1 MSTSILYHAFGLK
14 GIEYRATHF
23 VADRIIFSA
32 EMNDQWVRCPQ
43 CGCRDTSFKGQKR
56 RWFYMSPIG
65 RKKCML
71 ELVLHRLK
79 CRQCSALWWPTLPFM
94 IGTHRFV
101 RSFALTVLDMLRF
114 STIRSVAVYLGV
126 GWDLV
131 KNIHKERLQF
141 LYSKIPLHEVSTIGI
156 DEFSF
161 KEGHHYMTVV
171 TDLETGRVLH
181 AVEGKGKEDI
191 RPFLETL
198 ARKAKKLRAVA
209 MDMSSAY
216 FSAVIETLPC
226 VDIVFDR
233 FHIMALMNQAIDE
246 LRRDHQRELDVLGQQ
261 TIKGSRFLL
270 LQNYDSL
277 APDRKARLDALL
289 QANSPLF
296 IIHSMKEQLRL
307 FWEKDDYKEAEQ
319 FLDVWCRDAMN
330 SGIKAL
336 KRVGKTLGAYR
347 TGLLNY
353 FKHRITSGAVEGLIN
368 KIKTLKRQAY
378 GFRDP
383 EYFKLRLYHL
393 HTQRYSLA
401 G

>member
-1 MSTSILYHAFGLK
+1 MA
-14 GIEYRATHF
+14 
-23 VADRIIFSA
+23 
-32 EMNDQWVRCPQ
+32 
-43 CGCRDTSFKGQKR
+43 
-56 RWFYMSPIG
+56 
-65 RKKCML
+65 
-71 ELVLHRLK
+71 
-79 CRQCSALWWPTLPFM
+79 
-94 IGTHRFV
+94 GTHRFV

-114 STIRSVAVYLGV
+114 ATIRSVAEFLGV

-141 LYSKIPLHEVSTIGI
+141 LYRKIPLHKVKVIGI

-161 KEGHHYMTVV
+161 KAGHQYMTVV
-171 TDLETGRVLH
+171 TELHTGRVLH

-191 RPFLETL
+191 RPFLTTL
-198 ARKAKKLRAVA
+198 ARRAGKLEAVA

-216 FSAVIETLPC
+216 FSAVRETLPQ

-246 LRRDHQRELDVLGQQ
+246 LRRDYQRELDVLGQQ
-261 TIKGSRFLL
+261 TLKGSRFLL

-277 APDRKARLDALL
+277 APERKARLDALL
-289 QANSPLF
+289 QVNSPLF
-296 IIHSMKEQLRL
+296 VIHSMKEQLRL
-307 FWEKDDYKEAEQ
+307 FWEKDDRKEAEQ
-319 FLDVWCRDAMN
+319 FLAVWCRDAMQ
-330 SGIKAL
+330 SGIKTL

-353 FKHRITSGAVEGLIN
+353 FNHRITSGAVEGLIN

>member
-1 MSTSILYHAFGLK
+1 MSTSILYHAYGLK
-14 GIEYRATHF
+14 GIEYKATHHL
-23 VADRIIFSA
+23 ADTIIFSA
-32 EMNDQWVRCPQ
+32 EMNDQWVRCPR
-43 CGCRDTSFKGQKR
+43 CGCRHTSFKGRKH

-65 RKKCML
+65 RKKCIL
-71 ELVLHRLK
+71 DLTLHRLK
-79 CRQCSALWWPTLPFM
+79 CRLCSALWWPTLPFM
-94 IGTHRFV
+94 TGTHRFV

-114 STIRSVAVYLGV
+114 GTIRSVAQYLGV

-141 LYSKIPLHEVSTIGI
+141 LYRKIPLKGVEVIGI

-171 TDLETGRVLH
+171 TDLRTGRVLH

-198 ARKAKKLRAVA
+198 ARKAKKLEAVA

-216 FSAVIETLPC
+216 FWAVHEVLPH
-226 VDIVFDR
+226 VDVVFDR

-246 LRRDHQRELDVLGQQ
+246 LRRDYQKELDVLGKQ
-261 TIKGSRFLL
+261 TLKGSRFLL
-270 LQNYDSL
+270 LRNYDSL
-277 APDRKARLDALL
+277 APERKARLDALL
-289 QANSPLF
+289 QVNGPLF
-296 IIHSMKEQLRL
+296 VIHSMKEQLRL
-307 FWEKDDYKEAEQ
+307 FWEKEGRKEAEQ
-319 FLDVWCRDAMN
+319 FLAVWCRDAMQ

-336 KRVGKTLGAYR
+336 KRVGKTLGSYR

-353 FKHRITSGAVEGLIN
+353 FEHRITSGAVEGLIN

>member
-1 MSTSILYHAFGLK
+1 MSTSILYHAFGLR
-14 GIEYRATHF
+14 GIEYKATHF

-32 EMNDQWVRCPQ
+32 EMNDQCVRCPE
-43 CGCRDTSFKGQKR
+43 CGCRDASFKGQKR
-56 RWFYMSPIG
+56 RWFVMSPIG
-65 RKKCML
+65 RKKCLL
-71 ELVLHRLK
+71 ELILHRLK
-79 CRQCSALWWPTLPFM
+79 CRRCSALWWPTLPFM
-94 IGTHRFV
+94 TGTHRYV

-114 STIRSVAVYLGV
+114 STIRSAAEYLGV

-141 LYSKIPLHEVSTIGI
+141 LYRKIPLSEVTTIGI

-161 KEGHHYMTVV
+161 KQGYHFMTVV
-171 TDLETGRVLH
+171 TELDTGRILH
-181 AVEGKGKEDI
+181 AVEGKGKDDI
-191 RPFLETL
+191 QPFLETL
-198 ARKAKKLRAVA
+198 ARKAKGLKAVA

-216 FSAVIETLPC
+216 FSAVRESLPH

-261 TIKGSRFLL
+261 TLKGSRFLL

-277 APDRKARLDALL
+277 APERKGRLDALL
-289 QANSPLF
+289 QVNAPLF
-296 IIHSMKEQLRL
+296 VIHSMKEQLRL
-307 FWEKDDYKEAEQ
+307 FWEKDDRKEGEE
-319 FLDVWCRDAMN
+319 FLAVWCKDAMA

-336 KRVGKTLGAYR
+336 IRVGKTLGAYR
-347 TGLLNY
+347 SGLLSY
-353 FKHRITSGAVEGLIN
+353 FKHHITSGAVEGLIN

-383 EYFKLRLYHL
+383 AYFKLRLYHL